1 MKYLIVYASAGAGH
15 KKAADA
21 IYEALTVK
29 IGKKDVA
36 IVDSLDYTNRFFR
49 WSYSKEYLA
58 LVSYLPG
65 VWGFFY
71 YLFDNRF
78 IYKLIWLSR
87 RLTNAINC
95 RGFEEFVRLSKPEV
109 VISTHFM
116 ANEIVSRMKRKGKI
130 DCKLFCAVT
139 DYRLHSFW
147 LAPNVDGYFVAI
159 EDTKNDL
166 TKRGVPAD
174 KVHITGIPISP
185 RFSIHLDKQKTQ
197 VKLGL
202 NIGLFTV
209 LIIGGGFGVGPIEEL
224 VKKIGSLKLNVQF
237 MIVCGHNEE
246 LCEKMKALVSVL
258 GIKAQVYGFVDN
270 VYELM
275 SASDILVTK
284 SGGLTSSEALA
295 KGLPAIFIKP
305 IPGQEMRNSRSL
317 ETKNAAVMAKDVN
330 FVSIKIKELFEN
342 PDTLNKMNAAV
353 KKIARPNSANDIVK
367 IITCM

>member
-21 IYEALTVK
+21 IYEALTAK

-36 IVDSLDYTNRFFR
+36 IADSLDYANRFFR
-49 WSYSKEYLA
+49 WSYSKKYLT

-78 IYKLIWLSR
+78 VYKLIWLSR

-95 RGFEEFVRLSKPEV
+95 RRFEEFVCQAKPEV
-109 VISTHFM
+109 IISTHFM
-116 ANEIVSRMKRKGKI
+116 ANEIISRMKRKGKI
-130 DCKLFCAVT
+130 SCKLFCAVT

-159 EDTKNDL
+159 DNTKLDL
-166 TKRGVPAD
+166 LKRGVPAD
-174 KVHITGIPISP
+174 KVHVTGIPISP
-185 RFSIHLDKQKTQ
+185 RFSINLDKQKTQ

-209 LIIGGGFGVGPIEEL
+209 LVIGGGFGVGPIEEL
-224 VKKIGSLKLNVQF
+224 VKKISALELNIQF
-237 MIVCGHNEE
+237 MIVCGHNKE
-246 LCEKMKALVSVL
+246 LCEKINALVHAL
-258 GIKAQVYGFVDN
+258 GIKAKFYGFVDN
-270 VYELM
+270 VDELM

-295 KGLPAIFIKP
+295 KGLPAIFIRP
-305 IPGQEMRNSRSL
+305 IPGQEKRNSRSL
-317 ETKNAAVMAKDVN
+317 EASNAAIIAKDVN
-330 FVSIKIKELFEN
+330 FVSRKIKELFEN